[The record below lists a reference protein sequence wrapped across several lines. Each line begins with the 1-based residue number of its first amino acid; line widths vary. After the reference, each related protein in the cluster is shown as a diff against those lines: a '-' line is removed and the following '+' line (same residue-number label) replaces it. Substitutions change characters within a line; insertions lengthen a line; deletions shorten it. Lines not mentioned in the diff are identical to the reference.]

1 MTRYFFAKHISSK
14 LTSDIFSL
22 AWKGLSLERR
32 LGSPKFFF
40 TIIIL
45 TIASRSKIV
54 NKLFQLFHQGKC
66 NVINILTSSLFYVLL
81 ALLGSELLEDYSIMR
96 QCAIGGDQGPKKDW
110 RFVDNQTGEQSILN
124 KKQKAWKDD
133 FFFPFRIQ
141 WSPLCLKSCQQL
153 PQSQVAQ

>member
-1 MTRYFFAKHISSK
+1 MTRYFFAKHYFQQIY
-14 LTSDIFSL
+14 LRYFQP
-22 AWKGLSLERR
+22 GLERSQPWETTR
-32 LGSPKFFF
+32 VAE
-40 TIIIL
+40 IL
-45 TIASRSKIV
+45 SHNHHSYNCLQVKICW
-54 NKLFQLFHQGKC
+54 KIYSLFHQGKC

-153 PQSQVAQ
+153 PQSQVSQ